1 MHRNVGLGL
10 GFMLFIVKRITKF
23 SLTQLKNEKNIRK
36 KSVRC

>member
-10 GFMLFIVKRITKF
+10 GFGFIVKRITKF